1 MQGAQVRSPVRAQ
14 DPACLQLRCRETKIN
29 KYLLKKVFVNNEYV
43 VICEQQKVRGG
54 VPILDLE

>member
-1 MQGAQVRSPVRAQ
+1 MQRSQVRSPVRAQ
-14 DPACLQLRCRETKIN
+14 DPTCLQLRSKATKIN

-54 VPILDLE
+54 IPILDLE